1 MALLH
6 RHFILS
12 FLIIMISCVA
22 CYNTLQEDP
31 LSLYVEDL
39 PYIIDD
45 NGGTFKDLIKQSTN
59 DIVDSSGT
67 SPSQK
72 TIYVN
77 DYGAK
82 GDGRTDDTEAFKKA
96 WQATCSSE
104 EAIVLLAQNNYLLK
118 PIRFSGPC
126 KSNIVFQISG
136 TLEASD
142 NPSDYS
148 NDPTHWLIFDSI
160 DKLTVQGGG
169 TINGN
174 GNIWWQNSCKK
185 NKKLPCKD
193 APTALT
199 FYKCK
204 NLIVEELSIKDGQQI
219 QVSFQESK
227 NVKASTLTVTAPED
241 SPNTDGI
248 HVTNTQNIQI
258 SSCLIATGDDCISIV
273 SGSKNLQATD
283 ITCGPGHGISI
294 GSLGAGKSKEF
305 VSGIVVN
312 GAKLSGTTNGVRIK
326 TWQGGSGSASNI
338 KFQNIEMDNVT
349 NPIIIDQSYCDQKEP
364 CKEQQSAVQVRN
376 VLYQNIKG
384 TSASDMAIEFDCA
397 EYYPCEGIVL
407 QNIDLQS
414 EDGEVANASC
424 KNVKLSYRG
433 NVNPSCPKKER
444 KEIALD
450 TA

>member
-6 RHFILS
+6 RHFLLS
-12 FLIIMISCVA
+12 FLIIIMVSFVA
-22 CYNTLQEDP
+22 SYSTLQEDP
-31 LSLYVEDL
+31 LRLYVEDS
-39 PYIIDD
+39 PYIIDND
-45 NGGTFKDLIKQSTN
+45 ETFKDFIMQSTN
-59 DIVDSSGT
+59 DMVGSGT
-67 SPSQK
+67 STSQK
-72 TIYVN
+72 TINVN

-82 GDGRTDDTEAFKKA
+82 GDGRSDDTQAFKKA
-96 WQATCSSE
+96 WQAACSSE
-104 EAIVLLAQNNYLLK
+104 GAIVLVAQNNYLLK

-148 NDPTHWLIFDSI
+148 NDPTHWLIFEGI

-174 GNIWWQNSCKK
+174 GNIWWQNSCKR
-185 NKKLPCKD
+185 NEKLPCKD

-199 FYKCK
+199 FYKCN
-204 NLIVEELSIKDGQQI
+204 NLIVEDLTIKDGQQI
-219 QVSFQESK
+219 QVSFQDSK
-227 NVKASTLTVTAPED
+227 NVKASALTVTAPED

-258 SSCLIATGDDCISIV
+258 SSCIIATGDDCISIV

-305 VSGIVVN
+305 VSGIV
-312 GAKLSGTTNGVRIK
+312 
-326 TWQGGSGSASNI
+326 GGSGSASNI

-364 CKEQQSAVQVRN
+364 CKEQRSAVQVSN
-376 VLYQNIKG
+376 VLYENIKG

-397 EYYPCEGIVL
+397 EYYPCDGIVL
-407 QNIDLQS
+407 QNIDLES
-414 EDGEVANASC
+414 EGGGVANASC